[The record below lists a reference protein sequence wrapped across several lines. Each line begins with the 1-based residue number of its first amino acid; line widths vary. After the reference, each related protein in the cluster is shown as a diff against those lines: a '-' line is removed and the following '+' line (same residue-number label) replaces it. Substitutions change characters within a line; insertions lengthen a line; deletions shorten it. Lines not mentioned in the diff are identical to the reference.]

1 MNEINDSSTP
11 ELAAQAASPSIS
23 SVLSSNSQSS
33 TQQADAGEEDVDL
46 NTLLNFDDLS
56 SKPDLICFAHLR
68 WDFVFQRPQH
78 LFTRFSKQTRVYYI
92 EEPFFDTDQPA
103 GYLEVRSR
111 GEQLWVLT
119 PHFPGGRSA
128 EENDLAQQELLKQFM
143 QEQQITDFIA
153 WYYTPMALGYSQEL
167 KPVLTVYD
175 CMDELSAF
183 AGAPPQLLERE
194 QELFRRANLVYTGGQ
209 SLYEAK
215 KDKHHSV
222 HAFPSSIEQKH
233 FAQARTDMPDPQD
246 QAPIG
251 RVRLG
256 FFGVIDERMDIHLVG
271 EVARMR
277 PEWQIVLL
285 GPVVKIHPD
294 SLPRPANIHYL
305 GMKSYQELPAYVS
318 NWDVALLPFALNES
332 TRFIS
337 PTKTPEYLA
346 AGKPTVSTPI
356 TDVIRPYGDLNL
368 VHIASRPDAFVEAIE
383 AALQQKDDPE
393 WLARVDNYLSTIS
406 WDHTWAKMA
415 HLIIQQLSQQEK
427 Q

>member
-1 MNEINDSSTP
+1 MNEINDFSTP
-11 ELAAQAASPSIS
+11 ELAAQAAEPSIY
-23 SVLSSNSQSS
+23 SVLSSHSQQSDK
-33 TQQADAGEEDVDL
+33 QEADVDP
-46 NTLLNFDDLS
+46 NTLVNFDHLS

-78 LFTRFSKQTRVYYI
+78 LLTRFSKQIRVYYI
-92 EEPFFDTDQPA
+92 EEPFFDTDQAA

-128 EENDLAQQELLKQFM
+128 EENDQAQQALLKQFM
-143 QEQQITDFIA
+143 QEQQITDFVA

-233 FAQARTDMPDPQD
+233 FAQARTDMPDPED
-246 QAPIG
+246 QAPIN

-256 FFGVIDERMDIHLVG
+256 FFGVIDERMDIQLVG

-277 PEWQIVLL
+277 PDWQIVLL
-285 GPVVKIHPD
+285 GPVVKINPD

-356 TDVIRPYGDLNL
+356 TDVVRPYGDLNL
-368 VHIASRPDAFVEAIE
+368 VHIASRPEEFVEAVE
-383 AALQQKDDPE
+383 AALQQKEDRE

-415 HLIIQQLSQQEK
+415 HLIVKQLSQQEK
-427 Q
+427 

>member
-1 MNEINDSSTP
+1 M
-11 ELAAQAASPSIS
+11 
-23 SVLSSNSQSS
+23 
-33 TQQADAGEEDVDL
+33 DVDL
-46 NTLLNFDDLS
+46 NTLLNFNDLS
-56 SKPDLICFAHLR
+56 RKPDLICFAHLR

-78 LFTRFSKQTRVYYI
+78 LLTRFSKQTRVYYI
-92 EEPFFDTDQPA
+92 EEPFFDTDQAA

-119 PHFPGGRSA
+119 PHFPAGRSA
-128 EENDLAQQELLKQFM
+128 EENDLAQQELLKQWM

-153 WYYTPMALGYSQEL
+153 WYYTPMALGYSQDL

-215 KDKHHSV
+215 RDKHRSV
-222 HAFPSSIEQKH
+222 HAFPSSIDRKH
-233 FAQARTDMPDPQD
+233 FAQARTDMPDPED

-256 FFGVIDERMDIHLVG
+256 FFGVIDERMDIQLVG

-277 PEWQIVLL
+277 PDWQIVLL

-368 VHIASRPDAFVEAIE
+368 VHIASRPEAFVEAVE
-383 AALQQKDDPE
+383 AALQQKEDRE
-393 WLARVDNYLSTIS
+393 WLDRVDNYLSTIS

-415 HLIIQQLSQQEK
+415 HLMVGQLSEQEK
-427 Q
+427 